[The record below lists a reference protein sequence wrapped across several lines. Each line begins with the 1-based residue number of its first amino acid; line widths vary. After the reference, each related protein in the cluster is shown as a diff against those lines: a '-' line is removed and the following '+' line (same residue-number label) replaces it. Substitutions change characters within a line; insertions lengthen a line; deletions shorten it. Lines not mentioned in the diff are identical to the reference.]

1 MECLGEEGEK
11 NLCIIRFCYS
21 NAITTSLKPSG
32 IKTTFRYLSISWK
45 WADPGWSHMGLAP
58 SFSLGPG
65 LAYLSLIFL
74 ELVG

>member
-1 MECLGEEGEK
+1 MFGRRGGKKIYL
-11 NLCIIRFCYS
+11 IRFCYS

-32 IKTTFRYLSISWK
+32 IKTTFRYLLISWK

-65 LAYLSLIFL
+65 LAYLSPMFL
-74 ELVG
+74 GLVG